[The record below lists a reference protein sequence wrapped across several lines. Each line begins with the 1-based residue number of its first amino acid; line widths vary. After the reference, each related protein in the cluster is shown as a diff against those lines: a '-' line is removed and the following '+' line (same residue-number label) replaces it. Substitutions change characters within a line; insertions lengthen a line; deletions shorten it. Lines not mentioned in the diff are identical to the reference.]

1 MRFTTSR
8 PGASHTLTHS
18 RFVLSFFMGIFL
30 LALVGCATSSY
41 TPFVTAVSSTANPL
55 VAQYTVQ
62 HYHPGFSV
70 WIEFGTDTNYGRQ
83 TSVVSDSVSVTGGA
97 AVNILVAGMLPQTTY
112 HMRAHVDSP
121 TGSWLDQDQTFTTG
135 AVPALKPP
143 PQFKVTTGPANV
155 APAPGIELL
164 SLVAP
169 TGDPNNPNVFS
180 GIATDL
186 QGRIIWYCPQPAE
199 PLKLL
204 PNGHFIYQIGTDLQE
219 VDLACNVVRDISL
232 AQVNQSLQAHGYS
245 FPPLTTFH
253 HDMLVLPNG
262 HWIAL
267 AQVTENIDGL
277 TGYSGPTPVM
287 GDLILDIDPTGDVV
301 WVWSAFDHTAEGLD
315 PNRHLQGLPDWT
327 HSNALVYTA
336 DGNLLLSIRHQSWII
351 KVDYENGAGDGHIVW
366 KLGQDG
372 DYTLTN
378 GDPSQWFYAE
388 HYPSVL
394 SVDGS
399 KTTLAVFD
407 NGNLRLDSSLVPC
420 GSTATAPSCYTR
432 ATIFQLDEDKRQAT
446 IEWQYLPGFFS
457 FWGGSIEALTSGNS
471 RHVEFTS
478 SDPFNTLSAQIR
490 EVTDDAGNPEIVW
503 QMDITGAWAYRGNRI
518 PSLYPGVKW
527 QH

>member
-70 WIEFGTDTNYGRQ
+70 WVEFGTDTNYGRQ

-135 AVPALKPP
+135 ALPALKPP

>member
-135 AVPALKPP
+135 ALPALKPP

-503 QMDITGAWAYRGNRI
+503 QMDITKAWAYRGNRI

>member
-1 MRFTTSR
+1 MSE
-8 PGASHTLTHS
+8 
-18 RFVLSFFMGIFL
+18 
-30 LALVGCATSSY
+30 
-41 TPFVTAVSSTANPL
+41 VSPTANPL
-55 VAQYTVQ
+55 VAQYSVR
-62 HYHPGFSV
+62 HYKPGFSV
-70 WIEFGTDTNYGRQ
+70 WVEFGTDTNYGRQ
-83 TSVVSDSVSVTGGA
+83 TALVSDSVSVSGGA
-97 AVNILVAGMLPQTTY
+97 AVNVLVAGMLPQTTY

-121 TGSWLDQDQTFTTG
+121 SGAWLDEDHSFTTG
-135 AVPALKPP
+135 ALPSLNPP
-143 PQFKVTTGPANV
+143 LPQFAVTTGQAKV
-155 APAPGIELL
+155 ASAPGVELL

-169 TGDPNNPNVFS
+169 TGDPNDPNRFT
-180 GIATDL
+180 GLATDL
-186 QGRIIWYCPQPAE
+186 QGRVIWYCPQPAE

-219 VDLACNVVRDISL
+219 VDLACNVLRDVSL
-232 AQVNQSLQAHGYS
+232 ADVNQSLQAHGYS
-245 FPPLTTFH
+245 FPPLNTFH

-277 TGYSGPTPVM
+277 NGYSGPTAVM
-287 GDLILDIDPTGDVV
+287 GDIILDLDTNGEVV
-301 WVWSAFDHTAEGLD
+301 WVWSSFDHLD

-351 KVDYENGAGDGHIVW
+351 KIDYEDGAGDGHIVW

-372 DYTLTN
+372 DYTLMS

-388 HYPSVL
+388 HYPYVV

-432 ATIFQLDEDKRQAT
+432 ATIFQINEDTRVADLL
-446 IEWQYLPGFFS
+446 WQDTPGFYS
-457 FWGGSIEALTSGNS
+457 FWGGSIAELSNGN
-471 RHVEFTS
+471 VEFTS
-478 SDPFNTLSAQIR
+478 SDPFNTLSARIL
-490 EVTDDAGNPEIVW
+490 EVTQKDTPQIVW

-518 PSLYPGVKW
+518 PSLYPGVTW